1 MESKD
6 LPIDHNLLIYKESRS
21 IGGRE
26 IVLFL
31 VALPL
36 FGVPAVW
43 LLTDRSLVGL
53 IGLFFGVG
61 LLAVVVAVAPLG
73 SAALPALGFRAV
85 GWRPVLWGTLGT
97 TAVSIA
103 VSQIG
108 LEPHGVKQ
116 ALKIAQD
123 PAALLVGLA
132 LLAGLAPLVEELVFR
147 GLLYGWLAGRWG
159 SGIAVIGSS
168 LAFAAAHVELA
179 HVILVLPLGLVFG
192 WLRWRSG
199 SLWPSLVAHM
209 ANNGLA
215 VAAAALLDV

>member
-1 MESKD
+1 MESKG
-6 LPIDHNLLIYKESRS
+6 LPTDHNPLIYKETRS

-26 IVLFL
+26 IILFL

-36 FGVPAVW
+36 LGVPAFW
-43 LLTDRSLVGL
+43 LLTDRGL
-53 IGLFFGVG
+53 LGLLGLFFGVG
-61 LLAVVVAVAPLG
+61 LLAVIVAVAPLG

-97 TAVSIA
+97 AALSVA
-103 VSQIG
+103 VSQLGI
-108 LEPHGVKQ
+108 EPRGVKQ
-116 ALKIAQD
+116 AMKIAQD

-132 LLAGLAPLVEELVFR
+132 LLAGLAPLVEELNFR

-159 SGIAVIGSS
+159 SGIAFIGSS
-168 LAFAAAHVELA
+168 LAFAAAHVEFA
-179 HVILVLPLGLVFG
+179 HVILVLPLGLMFG

-209 ANNGLA
+209 VNNGLA
-215 VAAAALLDV
+215 VIAAAYLDV